1 MTADIP
7 SYRPMISEEGTVEIS
22 FAEKDK
28 RYDNLPAAP
37 SARDNESRKSGRVPG
52 SHNLLFGGNFLTE
65 QVTIRFYFFTAELVV
80 WMREATD
87 CPDQWQCT
95 LSGHIHKG
103 L

>member
-1 MTADIP
+1 
-7 SYRPMISEEGTVEIS
+7 MISEEGTVEIS

-65 QVTIRFYFFTAELVV
+65 QVIVCTSLRQLV

-95 LSGHIHKG
+95 LSDDIHKG